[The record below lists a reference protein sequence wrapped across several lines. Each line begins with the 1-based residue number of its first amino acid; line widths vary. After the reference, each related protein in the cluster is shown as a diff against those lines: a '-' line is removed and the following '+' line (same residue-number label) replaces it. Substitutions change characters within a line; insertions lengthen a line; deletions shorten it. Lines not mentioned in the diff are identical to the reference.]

1 MNTKVTL
8 SFSEIAEN
16 VHRTC
21 NRNWLQPPFFEE
33 KNFDEKNFDEK
44 NFDKKNFDEKN
55 FDEKNFDEIV
65 QTDDDL
71 AGVAGDRPDFVA
83 WKVAIKKLNQ

>member
-1 MNTKVTL
+1 MNNKVTL
-8 SFSEIAEN
+8 SFPEIAEN

-33 KNFDEKNFDEK
+33 KNFDEKNFDK
-44 NFDKKNFDEKN
+44 
-55 FDEKNFDEIV
+55 KNFDEIV

>member
-1 MNTKVTL
+1 MNNKVTL

-33 KNFDEKNFDEK
+33 KNFDEKNFDK
-44 NFDKKNFDEKN
+44 KN

>member
-33 KNFDEKNFDEK
+33 KNFDEKNFDK
-44 NFDKKNFDEKN
+44 
-55 FDEKNFDEIV
+55 KNFDEIV

>member
-33 KNFDEKNFDEK
+33 KNFDEKNFDK
-44 NFDKKNFDEKN
+44 KN